1 MLRRSYVWSGVI
13 LFGLQLLFGSK
24 AMAQDNKV
32 NKLFYDL
39 QASISADD
47 ILRLAIDT
55 ASETITIVK
64 FLKED
69 SSNLTYRKY
78 YFVVSSL
85 GYDLKVR
92 SADTILSPSPLP
104 PVYIELWS
112 ASHTLMISDAD
123 GYEASFYDYR
133 KHKWLTLPVRMP
145 IRHPKFNLF
154 VRDIDVWLVPK
165 QLQDGLVYRMTFPY
179 RVITTMPIANPEWAA
194 KYGQLMWAELLPSVS
209 GPERA
214 LLTYMDYGK
223 RLLGPSA
230 HPNFPKLRLLEV
242 QLTPSIRLIGIKD
255 SVLLPGIS
263 PLPWNHDFALGDQQV
278 MVRTAI
284 GCMGDSAVILSSN
297 DFNQPLVKWP
307 LASLMDISGRYRPD
321 WFCSKALAGKP
332 TTFIAKSVG
341 RIRKTQYK
349 VGRFYAKAEHNHNQR
364 YQMRWYT
371 TDVIDWPAPLM
382 MSAFRHDLS
391 AISPESLA
399 ITYAMGETLK
409 QIIYPVEA
417 SETALITQIKPKT
430 PADKWTKS
438 AKILEFWDLG
448 RGRLLWMTDLK
459 RHVSQD
465 GRLVLKQQYLLGAG
479 MMINDR

>member
-13 LFGLQLLFGSK
+13 LFSILLLFGYK
-24 AMAQDNKV
+24 ALAQDNKV
-32 NKLFYDL
+32 NKLLYDQ

-55 ASETITIVK
+55 ASETITIVQ

-69 SSNLTYRKY
+69 SSNLTFRKY

-85 GYDLKVR
+85 GYDLKIR

-104 PVYIELWS
+104 PVYIDIWP

-123 GYEASFYDYR
+123 GYEASFYDNR
-133 KHKWLTLPVRMP
+133 QHKWLALPVRMP
-145 IRHPKFNLF
+145 IRHPNFNLF
-154 VRDIDVWLVPK
+154 VRDTDVWLVPK
-165 QLQDGLVYRMTFPY
+165 QPRDGLVYRMTYPF
-179 RVITTMPIANPEWAA
+179 RVITTVRIANPGWATR
-194 KYGQLMWAELLPSVS
+194 YGQLMWAELLPSPN

-223 RLLGPSA
+223 RLPGQPADPTS
-230 HPNFPKLRLLEV
+230 PKLRLLDV
-242 QLTPSIRLIGIKD
+242 QLRPSIRLIGIRD
-255 SVLLPGIS
+255 SILLPGIR
-263 PLPWNHDFALGDQQV
+263 PLPWNHEFALGDQQV

-284 GCMGDSAVILSSN
+284 GCMGDSAVVLSSN

-321 WFCSKALAGKP
+321 WFCSKILAGKP
-332 TTFIAKSVG
+332 PTTIAKSEG
-341 RIRKTQYK
+341 RLRKTQYM
-349 VGRFYAKAEHNHNQR
+349 VGRFYAKAGHSITHNCKT
-364 YQMRWYT
+364 RWFT
-371 TDVIDWPAPLM
+371 TDVIDWPAPIM
-382 MSAFRHDLS
+382 MGAIGHDLT
-391 AISPESLA
+391 AIPSESLA

-409 QIIYPVEA
+409 QIVYPDDA
-417 SETALITQIKPKT
+417 SELGQVTQIKPKT

-448 RGRLLWMTDLK
+448 RGRLLWMKDLK
-459 RHVSQD
+459 RHESQG